1 MLSPFE
7 MRFNVFNVA
16 KEVMEEQYKSNLAT
30 WELMNKASK
39 NAEELA
45 PSYPT
50 VSEILEKAIEINKF
64 ISDSTERELVKAV
77 KRASG
82 VSVIF

>member
-1 MLSPFE
+1 MISPFE

-16 KEVMEEQYKSNLAT
+16 KEVMEEQYKSNLDA
-30 WELMNKASK
+30 WKLLDKASK
-39 NAEELA
+39 DVQELA
-45 PSYPT
+45 PKYPT

>member
-1 MLSPFE
+1 MMNPFE

-16 KEVMEEQYKSNLAT
+16 KEVMEEQYKSNLAA
-30 WELMNKASK
+30 WDLMNKASK
-39 NAEELA
+39 DATELA
-45 PSYPT
+45 PKFPT
-50 VSEILEKAIEINKF
+50 VEEILEKAVEINKF
-64 ISDSTERELVKAV
+64 ISDANERELIKAV

>member
-1 MLSPFE
+1 MNPFE

-16 KEVMEEQYKSNLAT
+16 KEVMEEQYKSNLAA
-30 WELMNKASK
+30 WDLMNKASK
-39 NAEELA
+39 DATELA
-45 PSYPT
+45 PKFPT
-50 VSEILEKAIEINKF
+50 VEEILEKAVEINKF
-64 ISDSTERELVKAV
+64 ISDANERELIKAV

>member
-1 MLSPFE
+1 MVSPFE

-16 KEVMEEQYKSNLAT
+16 KEVMEEQYKANLAA
-30 WELMNKASK
+30 WDLMDKASK

-45 PSYPT
+45 PKYPT